1 MAKGDI
7 FVDTK
12 QINQVT
18 IGLKSLE
25 KQMPG
30 AAASAINRT
39 VDYVNTKLARI
50 VVAEYAIKASDVKG
64 TIKKNK
70 ASKSN
75 LSASLTSRGHT
86 LSMSHF
92 PFTPK
97 QPGIRKAVKVKIK
110 KNSGMK
116 AINTD
121 PKAFV
126 QKMKNSLNV
135 YKRVGKERK
144 PVVVLRTISVPQM
157 ISNEKVEQA
166 IQQEAGK
173 KLVERIEHEIEYRLN
188 KIKVK

>member
-7 FVDTK
+7 FIDTK

-50 VVAEYAIKASDVKG
+50 VVAEYAIKTSDVKN
-64 TIKKNK
+64 TIKKSK

-97 QPGIRKAVKVKIK
+97 QPGIKRAVKVKIK
-110 KNSGMK
+110 KSAGVK
-116 AINTD
+116 TINTD
-121 PKAFV
+121 PTAFV
-126 QKMKNSLNV
+126 QVMKNSLNV
-135 YKRVGKERK
+135 FKRVGKERK
-144 PVVVLRTISVPQM
+144 PVVVIRTLSVPQM
-157 ISNEKVEQA
+157 ISNEKVERE

-173 KLVERIEHEIEYRLN
+173 KIAERIQHEIEYRLN